1 MQKVNSAL
9 LVTGVIVVAGLAV
22 GSAIDRALPSA
33 QDVLS
38 EPFVTTIEV
47 GQKAELRTADITV
60 DSWTTSDSVTSY
72 GTVYDTVGTW
82 VVLDLHVTA
91 KNRPHTLA
99 GMELVSEG
107 GRTYGGPADIPNGC
121 DPAQPGVPITCQV
134 AFEVPSEDVP
144 GLELH
149 IPAGG
154 VSGSPGDDLAIVD
167 LGIVPDAPSVTS
179 RLSTVD
185 LVRTQFG
192 ATS

>member
-1 MQKVNSAL
+1 MPKVNSTL

-22 GSAIDRALPSA
+22 GSAIDRTLPSA
-33 QDVLS
+33 QDVLG
-38 EPFVTTIEV
+38 EPFVTTVEV

-60 DSWTTSDSVTSY
+60 DSWTTANSVTSY
-72 GTVYDTVGTW
+72 GTAYDTVGTW
-82 VVLDLHVTA
+82 VVLDLHVAA
-91 KNRPHTLA
+91 KNRPHTLS

-107 GRTYGGPADIPNGC
+107 GRTYGGPADVSNGC

-154 VSGSPGDDLAIVD
+154 VSGSPGDDLVIVD
-167 LGIVPDAPSVTS
+167 LGITPDAPNVVSP
-179 RLSTVD
+179 LSNVD
-185 LVRTQFG
+185 LVRTRFG
-192 ATS
+192 VNP